1 MSEKLNIVGD
11 KIMKKNYTV
20 KDLIT
25 YLLDF
30 NMEAE
35 VLVNASGV
43 PEEFDI
49 NWSSEDSTSIVNSKK
64 RADTV
69 CFNVICG
76 EK

>member
-1 MSEKLNIVGD
+1 MK
-11 KIMKKNYTV
+11 MKKNYTV
-20 KDLIT
+20 RDLIT

-43 PEEFDI
+43 PEGFDI
-49 NWSSEDSTSIVNSKK
+49 SWSDGKDSYSPLIMDSKK

-69 CFNVICG
+69 CFNVTCS

>member
-1 MSEKLNIVGD
+1 
-11 KIMKKNYTV
+11 MKKKYTV

-49 NWSSEDSTSIVNSKK
+49 SWSDGGDSSDPSVINSKK
-64 RADTV
+64 RADTI

>member
-1 MSEKLNIVGD
+1 
-11 KIMKKNYTV
+11 MKKNYTV

-30 NMEAE
+30 NMDAE

-43 PEEFDI
+43 PEGFDI
-49 NWSSEDSTSIVNSKK
+49 SWSDGKDSPDLSIINSKK

-69 CFNVICG
+69 CFNVVNSFPQ
-76 EK
+76 ESKK

>member
-1 MSEKLNIVGD
+1 MR
-11 KIMKKNYTV
+11 KNYTV

-43 PEEFDI
+43 PEGFDI
-49 NWSSEDSTSIVNSKK
+49 SWSDEKDSSSPLIIDTKK
-64 RADTV
+64 RADKV
-69 CFNVICG
+69 CFNIICS

>member
-1 MSEKLNIVGD
+1 
-11 KIMKKNYTV
+11 MKKNYTV

-43 PEEFDI
+43 PEGFDI
-49 NWSSEDSTSIVNSKK
+49 SWSDSKDSLDSSRINSKK

-69 CFNVICG
+69 CFNIICD

>member
-1 MSEKLNIVGD
+1 
-11 KIMKKNYTV
+11 MKKNYTV

-43 PEEFDI
+43 PEGFDI
-49 NWSSEDSTSIVNSKK
+49 SWSDGKDSSDLSIINSKK

>member
-1 MSEKLNIVGD
+1 MV
-11 KIMKKNYTV
+11 YTV

-25 YLLDF
+25 HLLDF
-30 NMEAE
+30 NMETD

-43 PEEFDI
+43 PEGFDI
-49 NWSSEDSTSIVNSKK
+49 SWSDGKDSSDTSIMNSKK

-69 CFNVICG
+69 CFNVTCS

>member
-1 MSEKLNIVGD
+1 
-11 KIMKKNYTV
+11 MKKNYTV

-43 PEEFDI
+43 PEGFDI
-49 NWSSEDSTSIVNSKK
+49 SWSDGKDSSC
-64 RADTV
+64 AL
-69 CFNVICG
+69 
-76 EK
+76 

>member
-1 MSEKLNIVGD
+1 MV
-11 KIMKKNYTV
+11 YTV

-43 PEEFDI
+43 PEGFDI
-49 NWSSEDSTSIVNSKK
+49 SWSDEKDSSSPLIIDTKK
-64 RADTV
+64 RADKV
-69 CFNVICG
+69 CFNIICS

>member
-1 MSEKLNIVGD
+1 MV
-11 KIMKKNYTV
+11 YTV

-30 NMEAE
+30 NMEAD

-43 PEEFDI
+43 PEGFDI
-49 NWSSEDSTSIVNSKK
+49 SWSDGKDSSDTSIINSKK

-69 CFNVICG
+69 CFNVTFS

>member
-1 MSEKLNIVGD
+1 MV
-11 KIMKKNYTV
+11 YTV
-20 KDLIT
+20 KDLIA

-43 PEEFDI
+43 PEGFDI
-49 NWSSEDSTSIVNSKK
+49 SWSDSKDSSDPSIMNSKK

-69 CFNVICG
+69 CFNIICS

>member
-1 MSEKLNIVGD
+1 MA
-11 KIMKKNYTV
+11 YTV

-43 PEEFDI
+43 PEGFDI
-49 NWSSEDSTSIVNSKK
+49 SWSDGKDSPDTSIMNSKK

-69 CFNVICG
+69 CFNVTCS

>member
-1 MSEKLNIVGD
+1 MV
-11 KIMKKNYTV
+11 YTV
-20 KDLIT
+20 KDLIA

-43 PEEFDI
+43 PEGFDI
-49 NWSSEDSTSIVNSKK
+49 SWSDSKDSSDPSIMNSKK

-69 CFNVICG
+69 CFNVNCS

>member
-1 MSEKLNIVGD
+1 
-11 KIMKKNYTV
+11 MKYTV
-20 KDLIT
+20 KELIK
-25 YLLDF
+25 YLMDF

-43 PEEFDI
+43 PEGFDI
-49 NWSSEDSTSIVNSKK
+49 SWSDGKDSSDPSTINSKK

-69 CFNVICG
+69 CFNINYG

>member
-1 MSEKLNIVGD
+1 
-11 KIMKKNYTV
+11 MKKKYTV
-20 KDLIT
+20 KDLIA

-49 NWSSEDSTSIVNSKK
+49 SWSSEDSPDTSIINSKK

-69 CFNVICG
+69 CFNVICS

>member
-1 MSEKLNIVGD
+1 
-11 KIMKKNYTV
+11 MKKKYTV

-43 PEEFDI
+43 PEKFDI
-49 NWSSEDSTSIVNSKK
+49 SWSDGKDSSDTSIINSKK

>member
-49 NWSSEDSTSIVNSKK
+49 NWSSEDSTSIINSKK

-69 CFNVICG
+69 YFNVICG

>member
-1 MSEKLNIVGD
+1 MV
-11 KIMKKNYTV
+11 YTV

-43 PEEFDI
+43 PEGFDI
-49 NWSSEDSTSIVNSKK
+49 SWSDGKDSPDPSIINSKK

-69 CFNVICG
+69 CFNVNCS

>member
-1 MSEKLNIVGD
+1 MV
-11 KIMKKNYTV
+11 YTV

-43 PEEFDI
+43 PEGFDI
-49 NWSSEDSTSIVNSKK
+49 SWGDGKDSSDPSIINSKK

-69 CFNVICG
+69 CFNIICG

>member
-1 MSEKLNIVGD
+1 MV
-11 KIMKKNYTV
+11 YTV

-43 PEEFDI
+43 PEGFDI
-49 NWSSEDSTSIVNSKK
+49 SWSDGRDSSDPSVINSKK

-69 CFNVICG
+69 CFNVNCS

>member
-1 MSEKLNIVGD
+1 MV
-11 KIMKKNYTV
+11 YTV

-43 PEEFDI
+43 PEGFDI
-49 NWSSEDSTSIVNSKK
+49 SWSDGRDSSNPSIINSKK

-69 CFNVICG
+69 CFNIICS